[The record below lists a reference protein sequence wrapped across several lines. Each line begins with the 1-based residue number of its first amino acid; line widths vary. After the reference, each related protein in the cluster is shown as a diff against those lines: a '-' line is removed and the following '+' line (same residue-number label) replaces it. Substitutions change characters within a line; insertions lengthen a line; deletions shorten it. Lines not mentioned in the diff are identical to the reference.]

1 VFAMVEQMQSVAKGL
16 GRDPKNS
23 SNFITEL
30 IKKLDKNGDGKI
42 SKDEF
47 FVEGLKSPALLC
59 LLGA

>member
-1 VFAMVEQMQSVAKGL
+1 MQSVAKGL